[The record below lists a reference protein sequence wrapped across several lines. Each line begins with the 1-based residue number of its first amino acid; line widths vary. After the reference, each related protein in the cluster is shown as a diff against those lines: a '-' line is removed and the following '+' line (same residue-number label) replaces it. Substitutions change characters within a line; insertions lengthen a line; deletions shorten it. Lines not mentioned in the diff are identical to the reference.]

1 MKFTFTCKKISL
13 NDSVKAYAEK
23 KIGKLEKYFNSPQSY
38 DG

>member
-23 KIGKLEKYFNSPQSY
+23 KSASSRSFSRRSPKQL
-38 DG
+38 

>member
-23 KIGKLEKYFNSPQSY
+23 RSASWRSILRRNPKQL
-38 DG
+38 